1 MTAKPLD
8 PKKFNVTP
16 VGELHWVQIK
26 TPDSE
31 DDKYKCQIRL
41 KEKDAKELLARMHA
55 TIDAEGLTG
64 NKVVYPEL
72 KPAKEAVRDEDG
84 QIVKDED
91 GATEMEE
98 VDGVYTFTF
107 VRRASW
113 TDRDGNEIRNT
124 IGVVDAKN
132 TPIASG
138 DIPNIAN
145 GTIGQIS
152 FTYRPYEYAPKGKV
166 QKRGITFDMRGI
178 RIIDLKTWGT
188 SNDYG
193 FGDAVDGYSYSAVE
207 KSEYFP
213 EEGEDSENDEDS
225 EPATPKKA
233 VAKKVVTKS
242 KDIDLDDELPF

>member
-1 MTAKPLD
+1 MTAKPFD

-16 VGELHWVQIK
+16 IGELQWVQIK
-26 TPDSE
+26 TPDAE
-31 DDKYKCQIRL
+31 DNKYKCQIRL
-41 KEKDAKELLARMHA
+41 NEKDAKEFLARIHA

-72 KPAKEAVRDEDG
+72 KPAKDPVRDEDG

-98 VDGVYTFTF
+98 VPGIYSFTF
-107 VRRASW
+107 SRRASW
-113 TDRDGNEIRNT
+113 TNDEGEVSHFHV
-124 IGVVDAKN
+124 GVVDAKN
-132 TPIASG
+132 VPIAQK

-145 GTIGQIS
+145 GTVGQIS

-166 QKRGITFDMRGI
+166 QKRGITFDMRGL
-178 RIIDLKTWGT
+178 RIIELKTWGT

-193 FGDAVDGYSYSAVE
+193 FGDAVDGYNYSAVE

-213 EEGEDSENDEDS
+213 EEGEEED
-225 EPATPKKA
+225 TPSPVKKA
-233 VAKKVVTKS
+233 APKKVVSKS
-242 KDIDLDDELPF
+242 SLDDDLSDSIPF